1 MKIYEKGII
10 PQTLEFFENLKLNC
24 SNSIGIYPK
33 NLELFQNDWN
43 FLRNQKLNL
52 SKRIGIFPMNLELFQ
67 KYWNFLRYSK
77 LKCSKK
83 IGIFP
88 KNLELT
94 CSDLFM
100 YDSKCFG
107 GSNFFGFHKGIEKM
121 MMINEV
127 NTMTTRQNDLV
138 VKNLRVVGIG
148 SSRILGLFLHCI
160 ILQEKTFEYLY
171 NETCNI
177 AFKPVFLFSFPK
189 K

>member
-1 MKIYEKGII
+1 MKKELFHKHWNF
-10 PQTLEFFENLKLNC
+10 LRNLQLNC
-24 SNSIGIYPK
+24 SNSIGIFPK

-77 LKCSKK
+77 LKCSKR

-107 GSNFFGFHKGIEKM
+107 GSNFFGFHKGIEKIIMM

-138 VKNLRVVGIG
+138 VKNMFVHF
-148 SSRILGLFLHCI
+148 SS
-160 ILQEKTFEYLY
+160 
-171 NETCNI
+171 
-177 AFKPVFLFSFPK
+177 
-189 K
+189 